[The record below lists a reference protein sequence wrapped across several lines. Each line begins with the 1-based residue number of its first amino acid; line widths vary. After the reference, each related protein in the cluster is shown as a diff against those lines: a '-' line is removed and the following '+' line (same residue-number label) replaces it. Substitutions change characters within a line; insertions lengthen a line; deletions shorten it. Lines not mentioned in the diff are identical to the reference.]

1 MRINAVILVSILLFS
16 APIAASAT
24 IITVDSGGL
33 GDYITIQAGVDAAA
47 SGDEVHVA
55 AGTYAE
61 NVTMKAG
68 VSLLG
73 GYSASGWGRD
83 ISANVTAIDGGGAGS
98 TVTAA
103 AGAALDGFTIKGSAA
118 AGTVAGV
125 YISGCSPVI
134 SNNII
139 TLNGKHGIYAE
150 GTSSPYIHNNIIA
163 SNGYYGIYLY
173 SFTVGG
179 SPEIF
184 NNTIAANRRGVQAYS
199 FSPVLKNNIIASST
213 EYGIYAGI
221 YSVVTS
227 DYNDVWNSTQA
238 DYYGVTAGA
247 HDKITDPLFVGG
259 GDYHLSE
266 GPTVSPCIDAGV
278 DVGLPYLGLPDMGAY
293 EAAVTQANPWP
304 PDGLTAS
311 PLSARVLL
319 DWLPNK
325 EANIAGYKVSY
336 GTAPGSYTATEDVG
350 NVTEYTV
357 TSLTNGAAYFFAAK
371 AYNTLANDSGYSC
384 EVTAT
389 PSAGTHELPHYS
401 WDLSYGSC
409 TACHQ
414 SSTGTN
420 LLPQGYDYRY
430 STELCTSCHNLT
442 GQGRG
447 KMVYDAD
454 SHPVFVNVTAGGN
467 VAPAF
472 GNLTGR
478 FSNRMG
484 DHLSGGEVVCNTCHN
499 IMEKPEDPGRVWELT
514 SFAGGDSWMTY
525 KLANGGWS
533 YYDYMEPLVYSST
546 TLMAAPTYTKDRAP
560 YRLVNALQDYNP
572 AAGRIKFTRPFFDYG
587 YVTLRYPYLRVGN
600 SLNTMC
606 LDCHNTGTHELL
618 NCMTCHDNHNYKNRM
633 GIKAVVKT
641 PDSGLRNVVF
651 SNVTGPDSFSDGDNV
666 YDGICEVCH
675 TTTRYHR
682 NNGTVLN
689 NHTGTGID
697 YSSKDCMTC
706 HAHAGG
712 FYP

>member
-173 SFTVGG
+173 SFTAGG

-247 HDKITDPLFVGG
+247 HDKTTDPLFVGG

-311 PLSARVLL
+311 PLSARVIL

-325 EANIAGYKVSY
+325 ETNIAGYKVSY

-371 AYNTLANDSGYSC
+371 AYNTLANDSGYS
-384 EVTAT
+384 
-389 PSAGTHELPHYS
+389 
-401 WDLSYGSC
+401 
-409 TACHQ
+409 
-414 SSTGTN
+414 
-420 LLPQGYDYRY
+420 
-430 STELCTSCHNLT
+430 
-442 GQGRG
+442 
-447 KMVYDAD
+447 
-454 SHPVFVNVTAGGN
+454 
-467 VAPAF
+467 
-472 GNLTGR
+472 
-478 FSNRMG
+478 
-484 DHLSGGEVVCNTCHN
+484 
-499 IMEKPEDPGRVWELT
+499 
-514 SFAGGDSWMTY
+514 
-525 KLANGGWS
+525 
-533 YYDYMEPLVYSST
+533 
-546 TLMAAPTYTKDRAP
+546 
-560 YRLVNALQDYNP
+560 
-572 AAGRIKFTRPFFDYG
+572 
-587 YVTLRYPYLRVGN
+587 
-600 SLNTMC
+600 
-606 LDCHNTGTHELL
+606 
-618 NCMTCHDNHNYKNRM
+618 
-633 GIKAVVKT
+633 
-641 PDSGLRNVVF
+641 
-651 SNVTGPDSFSDGDNV
+651 
-666 YDGICEVCH
+666 
-675 TTTRYHR
+675 
-682 NNGTVLN
+682 
-689 NHTGTGID
+689 
-697 YSSKDCMTC
+697 
-706 HAHAGG
+706 
-712 FYP
+712 